1 MVMGW
6 KDAVIMDSLIK
17 DHRFSFHRVPAII
30 TTWQENEGE
39 LLLEFFRHFG
49 YVRLWVPGELLLLP
63 RGGCRSGWCCER
75 GRRFFGKSCFWSL
88 IVCVRT
94 LDIHHTPHASTWQ
107 PNVLPLET
115 DPHPDSPLSS
125 FWWIL
130 GVAFIHD
137 ASSNHHVCMFGLRS
151 SFSDVV
157 FCTCVCVVG
166 QWYVPRC
173 MILEPSPSETPRP
186 LPSSSIKVWKPWKP
200 GRQGSI

>member
-1 MVMGW
+1 MGW
-6 KDAVIMDSLIK
+6 KDAVIMGSLIN
-17 DHRFSFHRVPAII
+17 DHRFSFHRVPAAI

-75 GRRFFGKSCFWSL
+75 GKCFFFGKSCFLSL

-94 LDIHHTPHASTWQ
+94 LDIHHTSHASTWQ

-115 DPHPDSPLSS
+115 DPRPHSPPSS

-130 GVAFIHD
+130 GVTLIHD
-137 ASSNHHVCMFGLRS
+137 ASSNHHVCMFG
-151 SFSDVV
+151 FAI
-157 FCTCVCVVG
+157 
-166 QWYVPRC
+166 PRC
-173 MILEPSPSETPRP
+173 MILEPSPSETPLP
-186 LPSSSIKVWKPWKP
+186 SPSSSIKVWKPWKP
-200 GRQGSI
+200 QRQGSI